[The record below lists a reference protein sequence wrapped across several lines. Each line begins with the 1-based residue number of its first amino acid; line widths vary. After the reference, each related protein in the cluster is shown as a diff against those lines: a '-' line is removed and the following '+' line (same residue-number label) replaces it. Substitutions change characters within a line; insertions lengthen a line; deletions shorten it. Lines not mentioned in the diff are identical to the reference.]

1 MGGSVPQIPGIQIFG
16 DELRALRQEVA
27 KLLQRSSIS
36 FPGAQPVSFAAHHK
50 FELQKQDYYV
60 CEKSDGIRC
69 LMYLTHHDEA
79 HQEAVYLID
88 RKNDYYLVP
97 DLHFPLPGKDEALYH
112 VKTLVDGELVND
124 RLPNETMQLTYLVF
138 DCLCLDGNSALMHR
152 TLDKRLAYFRENV
165 FNPYKA
171 LYKKYP
177 EEIQYLPFIVDFKK
191 MELGYGIEMMF
202 REVLPNLRHG
212 NDGLIFTCR
221 NTPYQF
227 GTDSH
232 ILKWKPPEENS
243 IDFLLQLEFP
253 FVQPDAEDL
262 DDGFTSPYLD
272 YSATPKC
279 KLLVFE
285 GDGKYLHWADMF
297 IEDAEWETLVAL
309 DEPLNDRVTECFMD
323 PRNRWRFLRFR
334 DDKTEANHISTVK
347 SVMESIEDRVTKEDL
362 IGAAKRI
369 RDEWKKREASGETK
383 AGLEPTGRNNHVPQ
397 AQFDA
402 TRSSRLEND
411 GP

>member
-1 MGGSVPQIPGIQIFG
+1 MGGSVPQIPGEPIVG
-16 DELRALRQEVA
+16 DRLRALRREVA
-27 KLLQRSSIS
+27 DLLERSSVN
-36 FPGAQPVSFAAHHK
+36 FPGAQPVSFGARHK

-69 LMYLTHHDEA
+69 LMYHTRDERFD
-79 HQEAVYLID
+79 EAVYLID
-88 RKNDYYLVP
+88 RKNDYYRVP
-97 DLHFPLPGKDEALYH
+97 SVHFPLPGEKDESLHH
-112 VKTLVDGELVND
+112 VDTLVDGELVND

-138 DCLCLDGNSALMHR
+138 DCLCLDGNSLMHR
-152 TLDKRLAYFRENV
+152 TLDKRLAYFRDGV

-177 EEIQYLPFIVDFKK
+177 AEIQYLPFIVDFKK

-227 GTDSH
+227 GTDQH
-232 ILKWKPPEENS
+232 ILKWKPPRENT
-243 IDFLLQLEFP
+243 IDFLLELEFP
-253 FVQPDAEDL
+253 TTEPDAEDL
-262 DDGFTSPYLD
+262 NDGFTSPYPD

-279 KLLVFE
+279 KLLVFR
-285 GDGKYLHWADMF
+285 GDSEYLQWADMF
-297 IEDAEWETLVAL
+297 IEPAEWEAL
-309 DEPLNDRVTECFMD
+309 KSLNEPLDNRITECFLD
-323 PRNRWRFLRFR
+323 ERNRWRFLRFR
-334 DDKTEANHISTVK
+334 DDKTEANHISTVE
-347 SVMESIEDRVTKEDL
+347 SVMESIQDRVTQEDL

-369 RDEWKKREASGETK
+369 RDEWKKREAIGETK
-383 AGLEPTGRNNHVPQ
+383 AGPEAMARNNHAPQ
-397 AQFDA
+397 AQVDA
-402 TRSSRLEND
+402 NRSGRRENG

>member
-1 MGGSVPQIPGIQIFG
+1 MGGSVPQIPGSKISG
-16 DELRALRQEVA
+16 DKLRALRQEVA
-27 KLLQRSSIS
+27 KLLQRSSTN

-69 LMYLTHHDEA
+69 LMYQTEDETTN
-79 HQEAVYLID
+79 QEAVYLID
-88 RKNDYYLVP
+88 RKNDYYRVP
-97 DLHFPLPGKDEALYH
+97 ELHFPLPDKDVTSYH

-138 DCLCLDGNSALMHR
+138 DCLCLNGNSALMHR

-177 EEIQYLPFIVDFKK
+177 EEIQFLPFIVDFKK

-202 REVLPNLRHG
+202 RDVLPNLRHG

-243 IDFLLQLEFP
+243 IDFLLKLEFP
-253 FVQPDAEDL
+253 TVQPDAEDL
-262 DDGFTSPYLD
+262 NDGFTDPYSD
-272 YSATPKC
+272 YSAIPKC
-279 KLLVFE
+279 KLLVSE
-285 GDGKYLHWADMF
+285 GEGKYLHWADMF
-297 IEDAEWETLVAL
+297 IEDAEWETLVNL
-309 DEPLNDRVTECFMD
+309 DEPLNDRVTECFKD
-323 PRNRWRFLRFR
+323 GRGRWRFLRFR

-347 SVMESIEDRVTKEDL
+347 SVIESIEDRVTKEDL

-369 RDEWKKREASGETK
+369 RDEWKKREALGAAPDATS
-383 AGLEPTGRNNHVPQ
+383 RNNNVPQ
-397 AQFDA
+397 AQSDA
-402 TRSSRLEND
+402 TRSSRQEN
-411 GP
+411 GGT

>member
-27 KLLQRSSIS
+27 QLLQRSSIG

-69 LMYLTHHDEA
+69 LMYQTEDGA
-79 HQEAVYLID
+79 GQEAVYLID
-88 RKNDYYLVP
+88 RKNDYYLVGN
-97 DLHFPLPGKDEALYH
+97 LHFPLPGKDPASYH

-138 DCLCLDGNSALMHR
+138 DCVCLDGNSALMHR
-152 TLDKRLAYFRENV
+152 TLDKRLAYFKENV

-171 LYKKYP
+171 LYKAYP
-177 EEIQYLPFIVDFKK
+177 EEIQHLPFIVDFKQ
-191 MELGYGIEMMF
+191 MELGYGIEKMF

-253 FVQPDAEDL
+253 AIQPDAEDIK
-262 DDGFTSPYLD
+262 DGFTST
-272 YSATPKC
+272 YSNYDAMPKC
-279 KLLVFE
+279 MLLVNE

-297 IEDAEWETLVAL
+297 VEEAEWEALVAL
-309 DEPLNDRVTECFMD
+309 DEPLDDRVTECFMD
-323 PRNRWRFLRFR
+323 GRNRWRFLRFR
-334 DDKTEANHISTVK
+334 GDKTEANHISTVK
-347 SVMESIEDRVTKEDL
+347 SVMESIEDRVTREDL
-362 IGAAKRI
+362 IAAAKRI
-369 RDEWKKREASGETK
+369 RDEWKKREAASK
-383 AGLEPTGRNNHVPQ
+383 NVPL
-397 AQFDA
+397 DA
-402 TRSSRLEND
+402 TRSSRQENG

>member
-1 MGGSVPQIPGIQIFG
+1 MGGSVPQIPGSKISG
-16 DELRALRQEVA
+16 DKLRALRQEVA
-27 KLLQRSSIS
+27 KLLQRSSTN

-69 LMYLTHHDEA
+69 LMYQTEDETTN
-79 HQEAVYLID
+79 QEAVYLID

-97 DLHFPLPGKDEALYH
+97 ELHFPLPDKDVTSYH

-138 DCLCLDGNSALMHR
+138 DCLCLNGNSALMHR

-177 EEIQYLPFIVDFKK
+177 EEIQFLPFIVDFKK

-202 REVLPNLRHG
+202 RDVLPNLRHG

-243 IDFLLQLEFP
+243 IDFLLKLEFP
-253 FVQPDAEDL
+253 TVQPDAEDL
-262 DDGFTSPYLD
+262 NDGFTDPYSD
-272 YSATPKC
+272 YSAIPRC
-279 KLLVFE
+279 KLLVSE
-285 GDGKYLHWADMF
+285 GEGKYLHWADMF
-297 IEDAEWETLVAL
+297 IEDAEWEKLVNL
-309 DEPLNDRVTECFMD
+309 DEPLNDRVTECFKD
-323 PRNRWRFLRFR
+323 GRGRWRFLRFR

-347 SVMESIEDRVTKEDL
+347 SVIESIEDRVTKEDL

-369 RDEWKKREASGETK
+369 RDEWKKREALGAAPDATS
-383 AGLEPTGRNNHVPQ
+383 RNNNVPQ
-397 AQFDA
+397 GQSDA
-402 TRSSRLEND
+402 TRSSRQEN
-411 GP
+411 GGT